1 MKACDFLGTYLCAL
15 IESLKETSEPHY
27 HIASAVLK
35 ELVDRDLG
43 FITMLILKNSFSIT
57 RSQMSVVLKKL
68 ILKVLHFEVFLK
80 ILCFLTPSKSV
91 LCKNPGCGGRILTC
105 CNSFLFHA
113 EFTLAR
119 CCSEMT
125 VLFSSVLYCPG
136 RN

>member
-1 MKACDFLGTYLCAL
+1 MPMCHNRKG
-15 IESLKETSEPHY
+15 SLKETNQTHY
-27 HIASAVLK
+27 HIVSAVLK

-43 FITMLILKNSFSIT
+43 FITMLILKNSFSSS
-57 RSQMSVVLKKL
+57 RSQTSVVLTKL
-68 ILKVLHFEVFLK
+68 FLKVLHFELFFK
-80 ILCFLTPSKSV
+80 ILCFLNSLKSV
-91 LCKNPGCGGRILTC
+91 SCNNPGCGGRIPTH

-113 EFTLAR
+113 DFTLAL

>member
-1 MKACDFLGTYLCAL
+1 MSVCHNRKG
-15 IESLKETSEPHY
+15 SLKETNQTRY

-43 FITMLILKNSFSIT
+43 FITMLILKNSFSISS
-57 RSQMSVVLKKL
+57 SQTSVVLTKL
-68 ILKVLHFEVFLK
+68 ILKVHHFEVFFK
-80 ILCFLTPSKSV
+80 ILCFLKHLKSV
-91 LCKNPGCGGRILTC
+91 SCNNPGCGGRILTR

-113 EFTLAR
+113 EFTLAL